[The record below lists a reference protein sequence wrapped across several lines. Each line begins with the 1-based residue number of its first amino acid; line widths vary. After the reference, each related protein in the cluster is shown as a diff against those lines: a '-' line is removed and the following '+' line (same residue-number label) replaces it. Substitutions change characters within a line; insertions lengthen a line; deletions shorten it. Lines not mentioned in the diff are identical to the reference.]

1 MACRWTLG
9 MILSGLLG
17 CALAQE
23 VDLRREPKLQQ
34 PIRVWLKL
42 ESLRDALRHISQ
54 QTGVTLRCQDA
65 IQHEKVAIFVENRP
79 AHEILTQ
86 LAKTL
91 RYAWRTREEGG
102 YTLYVPDETRLQE
115 ERLARAEQE
124 FKRKQLRCAV
134 QIAREVAKL
143 PLDEARRELSR
154 LFDLLEKGTLTAEQ
168 GLRVNL
174 LTTLMPRE
182 DDLGDGR
189 THYAYHSGYTLTRCL
204 AALPESG
211 VNALTRGEVVGF
223 SSRPAQ
229 GVYRLPSDALFPDH
243 MRDTEPVLVRRPN
256 ESGEEEETYLQIPVP
271 YNPELCGLWL
281 RLSPHESR
289 IECALYRWGA
299 RLQTDQTSLE
309 LPTLAHAEHPY
320 LRPWREWATPPEQ
333 WSKRLPKALRQLS
346 PENPELTFPVYRW
359 NALRLSPNVAWGK
372 ITCADALEWLA
383 FTCRLP
389 VVADAYRTAGVYASV
404 PRLQNEPLA
413 TLRALSERLW
423 LRFDESGY
431 LLART
436 KDFWSLRRHELP
448 EDWLRPLEQ
457 KYAQQGYLDWRDY
470 IERAG
475 RLTEAQARYL
485 SRPRAEFYDPPL
497 TRFEWEPMERGLPAL
512 RFLAALPKPVLER
525 VLASDTWLTSET
537 LTPLQQRRFAEAM
550 REAFPPPEQL
560 MDPSVQ
566 LPESDSVLPHRAL
579 WTADFLDKPVLPAD
593 LPSPAG
599 VRVRTLAGRHIALED
614 NSGTITA
621 FARDD
626 APADTTTV
634 NLPEFLRTQLE
645 QSPEMRPCR
654 VYVRQLQIVFVTPTR
669 SVVYQLGQPRYE
681 PLRLPQTGR

>member
-1 MACRWTLG
+1 MTRLWTLG

-17 CALAQE
+17 CALAQGA
-23 VDLRREPKLQQ
+23 DLSTEPKLQR

-42 ESLRDALRHISQ
+42 EPLRDALRHISQ
-54 QTGVTLRCQDA
+54 QTGVALHCQDA

-79 AHEILTQ
+79 AHEILTL

-91 RYAWRTREEGG
+91 RYAWRKREGG

-124 FKRKQLRCAV
+124 FKRKQLYRAV
-134 QIAREVAKL
+134 QTAREVAKL

-154 LFDLLEKGTLTAEQ
+154 MHSLLEKRTLTAEQ
-168 GLRVNL
+168 QIRMNL
-174 LTTLMPRE
+174 LMMLTPRE

-189 THYAYHSGYTLTRCL
+189 THYAYHSGYTLTHCL

-229 GVYRLPSDALFPDH
+229 GVYRLPSDALFPEH

-256 ESGEEEETYLQIPVP
+256 ESGEAEETYLQIPVP

-289 IECALYRWGA
+289 IECALFRWSA
-299 RLQTDQTSLE
+299 RLQTEQTSLE
-309 LPTLAHAEHPY
+309 LPTLAQAEHPY
-320 LRPWREWATPPEQ
+320 LCAWREWATPPEQ
-333 WSKRLPKALRQLS
+333 WGRRLPKALRLVS

-359 NALRLSPNVAWGK
+359 NALRLSPNPSWGK

-389 VVADAYRTAGVYASV
+389 VVADAYRAASVHASV
-404 PRLQNEPLA
+404 PQLQTEPLA
-413 TLRALSERLW
+413 TLRALAERLW

-431 LLART
+431 LLACT

-470 IERAG
+470 IELAG

-512 RFLAALPKPVLER
+512 RFLAALPQPVVER
-525 VLASDTWLTSET
+525 VLASDSWLASET
-537 LTPLQQRRFAEAM
+537 LTPLQQRRFADAM
-550 REAFPPPEQL
+550 CEVFPPPEQL
-560 MDPSVQ
+560 IDPNAP
-566 LPESDSVLPHRAL
+566 LPDSEPVRPFA
-579 WTADFLDKPVLPAD
+579 TAWLIDFPEEAVLPAD

-599 VRVRTLAGRHIALED
+599 VWVRAFTGRHIALED
-614 NSGTITA
+614 STGAIA
-621 FARDD
+621 LLARDD
-626 APADTTTV
+626 TPAGATTV
-634 NLPEFLRTQLE
+634 NLPEFLQTQLE
-645 QSPEMRPCR
+645 QSPNMRLCR
-654 VYVRQLQIVFVTPTR
+654 VHVHQLQIVFVTPTR

-681 PLRLPQTGR
+681 LLRPPQIGR